1 MVGDHWNKFESMVYL
16 KYFIFLSAVNGTI
29 IEIFLITRIRFS
41 HVFSFIPG
49 ITAPS
54 LGLNTVESEYFLL
67 SLNNPLLL
75 SLSCLHLRP
84 LLLSSWL
91 LPLINSK

>member
-1 MVGDHWNKFESMVYL
+1 MFFKW
-16 KYFIFLSAVNGTI
+16 FILISAVNGMI

-41 HVFSFIPG
+41 HVFSLVPG
-49 ITAPS
+49 VTTPS

-75 SLSCLHLRP
+75 SLHCLHLRP
-84 LLLSSWL
+84 LLLSSRL
-91 LPLINSK
+91 LPLINPK

>member
-1 MVGDHWNKFESMVYL
+1 MFFKW
-16 KYFIFLSAVNGTI
+16 FIFISAVNGMI

-41 HVFSFIPG
+41 HVFSLVPG
-49 ITAPS
+49 VTAPS

-75 SLSCLHLRP
+75 SLHCLHLRP
-84 LLLSSWL
+84 LLLSSGL